1 MDVMAKAANDIKY
14 LLDRGYP
21 QHGAI
26 CYVCDHYRLD
36 INVRYILT
44 RVIISGDTVISRRA
58 KTLRCENIKGTQ
70 VWIDG
75 YNILIGVESGLK
87 GEPVYL
93 CDDGFLRDTRGVFRN
108 YHCSTIT
115 QKALDKIISVLAG
128 FKPFEV
134 EILFDSQISKSG
146 ELARWT
152 GQKLVRADING
163 CVRTSRHVDYDL
175 KHCGKIIA
183 TSDGSII
190 DAVESVINLQKKVF
204 EQLGITPITIER

>member
-1 MDVMAKAANDIKY
+1 MSATAKAANDIKY

-21 QHGAI
+21 KQGAI

-44 RVIISGDTVISRRA
+44 RVVLSGDTVISRKA
-58 KTLRCENIKGTQ
+58 KTTECENIKGTQ

-75 YNILIGVESGLK
+75 YNILIGVESGLN

-93 CDDGFLRDTRGVFRN
+93 CDDGFLRDTKGVFRN

-115 QKALDKIISVLAG
+115 QKALDEIISVLAG
-128 FKPFEV
+128 FKPFRV
-134 EILFDSQISKSG
+134 EILFDRQISKSG

-152 GQKLVRADING
+152 GKKLVRADING

-190 DAVESVINLQKKVF
+190 DAVESVINLQRKVF
-204 EQLGITPITIER
+204 EQLKITPVTIER